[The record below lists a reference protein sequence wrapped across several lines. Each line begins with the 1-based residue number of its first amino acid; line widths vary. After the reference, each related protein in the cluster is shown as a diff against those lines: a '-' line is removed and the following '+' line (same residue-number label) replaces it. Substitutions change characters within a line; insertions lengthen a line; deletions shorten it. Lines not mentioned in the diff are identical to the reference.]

1 MQLFAWVGLCF
12 LAAFLLRARPAAAIL
27 CVIAL
32 WFFVPTVGSYLITGQ
47 RVGPLTFHASTWLTF
62 AVFVIQV
69 GSNPQALRQALVRHS
84 YLFLVLGLIFAVSF
98 LTTRTMQSGGG
109 MVLFIDQMVAPAI
122 IFLLILAAGATT
134 HGFATTLRNFLF
146 LCASVVTGIAI
157 WQWFEG
163 NVIFYEEG
171 FLTQFWFNPETQRWM
186 GTFDQPLALSL
197 VLCTL
202 MPLLAGVR
210 SLYLAIPM
218 LALFMTGV
226 LISQSRVG
234 IVVASAGAIYAIVF
248 AHHRRRTKAVVLA
261 AIGTGFFFLL
271 ASPLALGIL
280 GRVSDDTGS
289 TEARNRAYG
298 IFLRDWDRYLF
309 TGQGV
314 TSSYEAS
321 EYAGLQTSFE
331 SSLLMYAVDIGIVF
345 AVLYFGTLLY
355 IVVAY
360 RSRHAVP
367 GLTIAGLIVVLIPH
381 SYSGLATR
389 SVAGI
394 IVWTIVAMTVIAAE
408 RRTAQPGQIHRFR
421 GFAARSWVKPKP
433 SVDSGARWIGR

>member
-1 MQLFAWVGLCF
+1 M
-12 LAAFLLRARPAAAIL
+12 
-27 CVIAL
+27 
-32 WFFVPTVGSYLITGQ
+32 GSYLITGQ

-62 AVFVIQV
+62 AVFVTQL
-69 GSNPQALRQALVRHS
+69 GRNPQALRQAVTRHS
-84 YLFLVLGLIFAVSF
+84 YLFLVLVLIFAVSF

-109 MVLFIDQMVAPAI
+109 MVLFIDQMVAPAM
-122 IFLLILAAGATT
+122 IFLLILAAGTT
-134 HGFATTLRNFLF
+134 TLLLAITLRNFLF
-146 LCASVVTGIAI
+146 LCASLVTCIAI

-163 NVIFYEEG
+163 RVIFYEDG

-210 SLYLAIPM
+210 SLFLAVP
-218 LALFMTGV
+218 LVALFMTGV

-248 AHHRRRTKAVVLA
+248 AHHRRRTKGVVLA
-261 AIGTGFFFLL
+261 AIAAGFFFLL
-271 ASPLALGIL
+271 ASPLAAGIL

-345 AVLYFGTLLY
+345 ALLYFGSLLY

-360 RSRHAVP
+360 RTRHAVP

-394 IVWTIVAMTVIAAE
+394 IVWTIVAMTVVAAE
-408 RRTAQPGQIHRFR
+408 RESVLPGHLDRLR
-421 GFAARSWVKPKP
+421 GVVPRNRVKSSR